1 MPQAATLSDR
11 DVKRAL
17 NYTATRRYAERD
29 RAVILTS
36 LYAGL
41 RAKELAALNWDDVF
55 DDEGAVRSQFT
66 LTAAQTKGQKSRTVY
81 VGSGLRNALTRYAR
95 YTNTAAHQFGGDK
108 KRSPLFPSQRKSRFN
123 ANTMCQLLLDIYKG
137 CGLSTASSH
146 SGRRTF
152 ITRLA
157 AQGVSVRVLAE
168 LAGHSSIQTTQRYI
182 DVNAE
187 QMARAVELV

>member
-1 MPQAATLSDR
+1 MAQAATLSER
-11 DVKRAL
+11 DLKRAL
-17 NYTATRRYAERD
+17 SYTATRRYAERD
-29 RAVILTS
+29 RAIILTS
-36 LYAGL
+36 VYAGL

-55 DDEGAVRSQFT
+55 DNEGAIRSQFS
-66 LTAAQTKGQKSRTVY
+66 LSAAQTKGAKSRTVY
-81 VGSGLRNALTRYAR
+81 VSSALRSALTRYANNIETCSGAVCER
-95 YTNTAAHQFGGDK
+95 
-108 KRSPLFPSQRKSRFN
+108 RPLFRSQRNTRFN

-187 QMARAVELV
+187 QMTRAVELV